1 MPTQIQWRRGNTAQ
15 TAAFT
20 GALAEVTVDT
30 DKKTLVVHDGV
41 TAGGFS
47 LALESA
53 QQDALAYA
61 KANGAYDKA
70 NSANIIAQ
78 NAYNH
83 ANVAFD
89 AANTKFSASGGT
101 IAGNVLVTGNVTPT
115 SDNDKYLGSPSYRW
129 HTLYVG
135 PGSIDIDGI
144 KLQNTSGKLVVSGAT
159 DFTVPGAPSTKGI
172 SDRANLAYDT
182 ANTAL
187 LSTGAFA
194 QANAAFAKANS
205 AYDQAIIGTNIAGL
219 AFTQAN
225 SGTGIATSAFAQA
238 NLAYA
243 QANSAYTLAN
253 NVAPQVQPAF
263 GAANSAFGQANLAF
277 SKANSAYDL
286 ASNVAPQVQPAFNTA
301 NLAFAQANTA
311 TVLAQDAYDRANT
324 KVSSSGGTFT
334 GPVIINSDLTVS
346 GNVSYTGNVTTVQ
359 ITGNTGQFFGD
370 AANGFQALYAGLP
383 TGFVFQEQTV
393 FQITSN
399 YDGYAQ
405 LNMQNINS
413 GPNSSSDLILTA
425 DNGDIDDT
433 YLDLGIAGSTYN
445 YGTPFGLIKPNDG
458 YLIAYGNTSTGG
470 GNLILMTGQTNDI
483 VFATGG
489 GDDANEIIR
498 IKHDT
503 GLMLKNKPITFADA
517 TTQNTAAV
525 SSAYSAGIYNTANS
539 GLGIAT
545 SGFAQANLAYTK
557 ANAAYELANNVAPQV
572 QPAFDKANGAFDIA
586 NSAAYAA
593 NTKVTK
599 AGDSMTGTLTLP
611 TLAANTAVTINSVGT
626 IVATTL
632 TTTSNAQVTLDQFSN
647 TAFRSARYQIQMENE
662 YSYHSTE
669 IGLIHDGSTAYIN
682 QYGDLMTN
690 ISLGTFDTTITLG
703 QVKLLFTPANSTNTV
718 VNAVRTAMPY
728 ANTIPS
734 TPAPTNIITGSLTV
748 GNNGSTYGKIPGGVG
763 TMTTNPTGIIPYVNY
778 NGSTTVMGM
787 QNGTYSGPAGSVV
800 YNGTTLNGS
809 TTFTMTIGGLSAQWQ
824 FGMMG
829 LELVAGPGN
838 PYQLNT
844 KNGQTLSVSV
854 VIP

>member
-20 GALAEVTVDT
+20 GALAEITVDT

-70 NSANIIAQ
+70 NTANVIAQ
-78 NAYNH
+78 GAFNKV
-83 ANVAFD
+83 NVAFD
-89 AANTKFSASGGT
+89 VANTKFSASGGT
-101 IAGNVLVTGNVTPT
+101 ISGDVSVTGNVTPVT
-115 SDNDKYLGSPSYRW
+115 DNTKYLGSPSYRW

-144 KLQNTSGKLVVSGAT
+144 KIQNTAGKLVVTGAT
-159 DFTVPGAPSTKGI
+159 DFTVPGAPSTGAI
-172 SDRANLAYDT
+172 SAHANAAFNA
-182 ANTAL
+182 ANTGLVAPA
-187 LSTGAFA
+187 AFA
-194 QANAAFAKANS
+194 QANAAFSKANS
-205 AYDQAIIGTNIAGL
+205 AYDQAIIGTDIAGL

-225 SGTGIATSAFAQA
+225 SGTGIATSGFAQA
-238 NLAYA
+238 NLAYTR
-243 QANSAYTLAN
+243 ANAAYELAN

-263 GAANSAFGQANLAF
+263 GTANSAFGQANLAF

-301 NLAFAQANTA
+301 NLAYTQANTA

-324 KVSSSGGTFT
+324 KVSSSGGTIT
-334 GPVIINSDLTVS
+334 GPVTINSDLTVT
-346 GNVSYTGNVTTVQ
+346 GNVSYTGNVTSVQ

-370 AANGFQALYAGLP
+370 AANGFQALYAGIP
-383 TGFVFQEQTV
+383 TGYTFQEQTV
-393 FQITSN
+393 IQSTGS
-399 YDGYAQ
+399 YDGFVQ
-405 LNMQNINS
+405 INVQNIDP
-413 GPNSSSDLILTA
+413 GFNSSTDFVATNDNTA
-425 DNGDIDDT
+425 GDAYIDV
-433 YLDLGIAGSTYN
+433 GINSTTYN
-445 YGTPFGLIKPNDG
+445 NPTYGLQHAGDG
-458 YLIAYGNTSTGG
+458 YVYVSANTTTGG
-470 GNLILMTGQTNDI
+470 GNLVFSTTASGRDI
-483 VFATGG
+483 IFSTGG
-489 GDDANEIIR
+489 TLHENEVAR
-498 IKHDT
+498 FQDGV
-503 GLMLKNKPITFADA
+503 GLVMQGKPIKFADA

-525 SSAYSAGIYNTANS
+525 STAYSAGIYNTANS

-545 SGFAQANLAYTK
+545 SAFAQANLAYDQ
-557 ANAAYELANNVAPQV
+557 ANSAYTLANNVAPQV

-647 TAFRSARYQIQMENE
+647 TAFRSARYQVQMENGL
-662 YSYHSTE
+662 SYHSTE

-800 YNGTTLNGS
+800 YNGATLNGS
-809 TTFTMTIGGLSAQWQ
+809 STFTMTIDGLSAQWQ

-838 PYQLNT
+838 PYQLDT

>member
-20 GALAEVTVDT
+20 GALAEITVDT

-70 NSANIIAQ
+70 NTANVIAQ
-78 NAYNH
+78 GAFNKV
-83 ANVAFD
+83 NVAFD
-89 AANTKFSASGGT
+89 VANTKFSASGGT
-101 IAGNVLVTGNVTPT
+101 ISGDVSVTGNVTPVT
-115 SDNDKYLGSPSYRW
+115 DNTKYLGSPSYRW

-144 KLQNTSGKLVVSGAT
+144 KIQNTAGKLVVTGAT
-159 DFTVPGAPSTKGI
+159 DFTIPGAPGTAAI
-172 SDRANLAYDT
+172 SAHANAAFDT

-205 AYDQAIIGTNIAGL
+205 AYDQAIIGTNL
-219 AFTQAN
+219 AQASFDAAN
-225 SGTGIATSAFAQA
+225 NVMPQIQPSFNKANAAYDVASSGFAQA
-238 NLAYA
+238 NLAY
-243 QANSAYTLAN
+243 
-253 NVAPQVQPAF
+253 
-263 GAANSAFGQANLAF
+263 
-277 SKANSAYDL
+277 
-286 ASNVAPQVQPAFNTA
+286 NTA
-301 NLAFAQANTA
+301 NSGTLLAQAA
-311 TVLAQDAYDRANT
+311 FDRANT
-324 KVSSSGGTFT
+324 KFNSSGGTIT
-334 GPVIINSDLTVS
+334 GPVTINSDLTVT
-346 GNVSYTGNVTTVQ
+346 GNVSYTGNVTSVQ

-370 AANGFQALYAGLP
+370 AANGFQALYAGIP
-383 TGFVFQEQTV
+383 TGYTFQEQTV
-393 FQITSN
+393 IQSTGS
-399 YDGYAQ
+399 YDGFVQ
-405 LNMQNINS
+405 INVQNIDP
-413 GPNSSSDLILTA
+413 GFNSSTDFVATNDNTA
-425 DNGDIDDT
+425 GDAYIDV
-433 YLDLGIAGSTYN
+433 GINSTTYN
-445 YGTPFGLIKPNDG
+445 NPAYGLQHAGDG
-458 YLIAYGNTSTGG
+458 YVYVSANTTTGG
-470 GNLILMTGQTNDI
+470 GNLVFSTTASGRDI
-483 VFATGG
+483 IFSTGG
-489 GDDANEIIR
+489 TLHENEVAR
-498 IKHDT
+498 FQDGV
-503 GLMLKNKPITFADA
+503 GLVMQGKPITFADA

-525 SSAYSAGIYNTANS
+525 STAYSAGIY
-539 GLGIAT
+539 
-545 SGFAQANLAYTK
+545 
-557 ANAAYELANNVAPQV
+557 
-572 QPAFDKANGAFDIA
+572 DIA
-586 NSAAYAA
+586 NSAAYSA
-593 NTKVTK
+593 NTKVAK
-599 AGDSMTGTLTLP
+599 SGDSMTGTLTLP

-632 TTTSNAQVTLDQFSN
+632 TTTSNSQVTLDQFSN
-647 TAFRSARYQIQMENE
+647 TAFRSARYQVQMENGL
-662 YSYHSTE
+662 SYHSTE

-800 YNGTTLNGS
+800 YNGATLNGS
-809 TTFTMTIGGLSAQWQ
+809 STFTMTIGGLSAQWQ